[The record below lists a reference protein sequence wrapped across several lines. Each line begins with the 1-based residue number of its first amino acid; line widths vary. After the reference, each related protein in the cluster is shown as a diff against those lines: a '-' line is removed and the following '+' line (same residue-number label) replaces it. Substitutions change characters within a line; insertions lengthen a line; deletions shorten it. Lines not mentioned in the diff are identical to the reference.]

1 MQAVVEAAN
10 GPTTPA
16 GDEVL
21 RQRGIVALPDIYTN
35 GGGVTVSFFEV
46 RQANGVGLAEPCAP
60 PLWSGAC
67 AEHTHSAQ
75 GMYIKAMVMNCPAL
89 PGLPHLTGRPGG
101 AAPLQAV

>member
-46 RQANGVGLAEPCAP
+46 RPGSTLSSAGITADGVIGTDVI
-60 PLWSGAC
+60 G
-67 AEHTHSAQ
+67 TD
-75 GMYIKAMVMNCPAL
+75 
-89 PGLPHLTGRPGG
+89 TTG
-101 AAPLQAV
+101 AASRGPLSGERRS